1 MKKTLLLVAFILP
14 GILMAQSGGDY
25 YEVVRGSRSGG
36 GCVGN
41 KSGICEIKPAGME
54 TANTRIFGYN
64 ENQILLSID
73 LLKISEEEQVAWLGL
88 PIEKMTSLEEYYFV
102 QEEPLEIE
110 VEVMKSLN
118 IDSRNRFISAGKH
131 STRLSDENRI
141 EIVLSLSEKR

>member
-1 MKKTLLLVAFILP
+1 MKRALLLAAILLP
-14 GILMAQSGGDY
+14 GVIIAQSGKDY

-41 KSGICEIKPAGME
+41 KSGICEIKPARMG
-54 TANTRIFGYN
+54 TTNTRIFGYN

-88 PIEKMTSLEEYYFV
+88 PIQKMTSSEEYYFV
-102 QEEPLEIE
+102 QEEPLEIDM
-110 VEVMKSLN
+110 EVMKSLN
-118 IDSRNRFISAGKH
+118 IDSKNKFISAGKH
-131 STRLSDENRI
+131 SARLSDENRI